1 MLIVNII
8 LSVDFVFLFSFKICF
23 YWMPPGIYL
32 PKSIY
37 YYSWKFN
44 LRGYEQML
52 REHKTTYKALTLLNL
67 CISWIFDKVIN
78 HTVSVDNL
86 YLIRLTHQIH
96 DGVTRW
102 TWTKFNCKGIMKLA
116 MRYHWMRN
124 MNHPT
129 SKINSCTVN
138 NNNV

>member
-1 MLIVNII
+1 MSIFNII
-8 LSVDFVFLFSFKICF
+8 LSVGFVFSYSFKICF

-37 YYSWKFN
+37 YSRKFN

-52 REHKTTYKALTLLNL
+52 HEHQTTYKALTLLNL
-67 CISWIFDKVIN
+67 CISWISDEVIN
-78 HTVSVDNL
+78 HTVSADNL
-86 YLIRLTHQIH
+86 YLIQIAHQIH

-102 TWTKFNCKGIMKLA
+102 TWTKFDCEGIMKLT
-116 MRYHWMRN
+116 RYHWIRK

-129 SKINSCTVN
+129 SKINSCTIN